1 MNAEAGAEAIV
12 DPLEGPAY
20 GIDGRVV
27 SMNDD
32 HDVLASATLW
42 IERGV
47 IRAVT
52 ASDAA
57 RPPGFDAAPLV
68 RTGGTIYPGM
78 IELHNHLPYNIL
90 RMWDVPELY
99 GNRSQWGRHEQYRR
113 LVSGPMNV
121 LGKTAGFIE
130 AIVRYVEVKA
140 LAAGVTTSQGIALF
154 SNANT
159 RRYHRGLVRNVEDTD
174 DEALPEADSR
184 VADVD
189 DAASFLTRLQRGK
202 SVILH
207 LAEGVDDGA
216 RRHFQALQTQD
227 GRWAIS
233 DRLIGIHAAGLTEAD
248 MATFA
253 SHGGAMV
260 WSPSSN
266 LMLYGGTA
274 AVAAARREGVTVALG
289 SDWSPTGSKNL
300 LREVQVARAV
310 ADVRD
315 LAITDRDLVDM
326 VTRNPARALRWDGAL
341 GSLGPGRRADLV
353 VLSGKQGDPYQRL
366 LQATERSVVL
376 VAVNGV
382 IRYGQP
388 RYLPAGAEQFAV
400 DGARRALFLDQ
411 ASVDPIVAEVT
422 FAEAVTRL
430 EDGLS
435 RLPELAAALEAE
447 AGPVMELGGRE
458 GVPPVTVFGIARAGD
473 RWVLELEDEEPDGT
487 TTRPEL
493 GVPEIAP
500 VPVPESVEAAAP
512 LSEILEPLELD
523 PLTVIDDRGYARRL
537 RTQRNIPPDVAAA
550 L

>member
-1 MNAEAGAEAIV
+1 VNAEAGAEAIV

-27 SMNDD
+27 TMNDD

-42 IERGV
+42 IEGGV

-57 RPPGFDAAPLV
+57 RPAGFDAAPLV

-78 IELHNHLPYNIL
+78 IELHNHLPYDIL

-99 GNRSQWGRHEQYRR
+99 GNRSQWGRHSQYRT

-121 LGKTAGFIE
+121 LGRTAGFIE

-140 LAAGVTTSQGIALF
+140 IVAGVTTSQGIALF

-174 DEALPEADSR
+174 DAELPEADTR

-202 SVILH
+202 TVILH

-233 DRLIGIHAAGLTEAD
+233 DRLIGIHAAGLTDAD
-248 MATFA
+248 MGTFA

-266 LMLYGGTA
+266 LMLYGETA
-274 AVAAARREGVTVALG
+274 ALAAARHEGVTVALG

-300 LREVQVARAV
+300 LRELQVARAV
-310 ADVRD
+310 ADARD

-326 VTRNPARALRWDGAL
+326 VTRNPARALRWNDAL
-341 GSLGPGRRADLV
+341 GSLAPGRRADLL
-353 VLSGKQGDPYQRL
+353 VLSGKQGDPYHRL

-388 RYLPAGAEQFAV
+388 RYLPAGAEQLAV
-400 DGARRALFLDQ
+400 AGSRRALFLDQ
-411 ASVDPIVAEVT
+411 ASVDPVIAEVT
-422 FAEAVTRL
+422 FAQAVTRL
-430 EDGLS
+430 EDGLAH
-435 RLPELAAALEAE
+435 LPELAAALEAE
-447 AGPVMELGGRE
+447 AGPVMEVGGRE
-458 GVPPVTVFGIARAGD
+458 GVPPVTVFGIERAGA

-500 VPVPESVEAAAP
+500 VPESAEAAAP

-523 PLTVIDDRGYARRL
+523 PLTVIDDRAYAARL
-537 RTQRNIPPDVAAA
+537 RSQQNIPTDIADA

>member
-1 MNAEAGAEAIV
+1 MSSDAAEAIV
-12 DPLEGPAY
+12 DPLEGPTY
-20 GIDGRVV
+20 GIDGRIVT
-27 SMNDD
+27 MNDA

-52 ASDAA
+52 ASDGA
-57 RPPGFDAAPLV
+57 RPPGFEEAPLI
-68 RTGGTIYPGM
+68 RTGGTVYPGM
-78 IELHNHLPYNIL
+78 IELHNHLPYDIL

-140 LAAGVTTSQGIALF
+140 LLAGVTTSQGIALF

-174 DEALPEADSR
+174 DDELPEADTR

-189 DAASFLTRLQRGK
+189 DAASFLARLERGK
-202 SVILH
+202 TVILH

-216 RRHFQALQTQD
+216 RRHFQALQTED

-233 DRLIGIHAAGLTEAD
+233 DRLVGIHAAGLTDAD
-248 MATFA
+248 MGTFA

-274 AVAAARREGVTVALG
+274 AVAAAREEGVTVTLG

-300 LREVQVARAV
+300 LRELQVARVV
-310 ADVRD
+310 ADVGD

-341 GSLGPGRRADLV
+341 GSLEPGRRADLL
-353 VLSGKQGDPYQRL
+353 VLSGKRGDPYGRL
-366 LQATERSVVL
+366 LEASERSVVL

-382 IRYGQP
+382 VRYGQP
-388 RYLPAGAEQFAV
+388 GFLPPDAERLDVAGSP
-400 DGARRALFLDQ
+400 RALFLDQ
-411 ASVDPIVAEVT
+411 ASVDPVVAEVT
-422 FAEAVTRL
+422 FAEAVSRL

-435 RLPELAAALEAE
+435 RLSELAAALEAE
-447 AGPVMELGGRE
+447 AGPVMELGGME
-458 GVPPVTVFGIARAGD
+458 GALPVTVFGIERAGAQ
-473 RWVLELEDEEPDGT
+473 WVLELEDEEPAGT

-500 VPVPESVEAAAP
+500 LPVPEAAEVAAP
-512 LSEILEPLELD
+512 LSEILGPLELD
-523 PLTVIDDRGYARRL
+523 PLTVLDDDGYARRL
-537 RTQRNIPPDVAAA
+537 RSQRNIPADIADA